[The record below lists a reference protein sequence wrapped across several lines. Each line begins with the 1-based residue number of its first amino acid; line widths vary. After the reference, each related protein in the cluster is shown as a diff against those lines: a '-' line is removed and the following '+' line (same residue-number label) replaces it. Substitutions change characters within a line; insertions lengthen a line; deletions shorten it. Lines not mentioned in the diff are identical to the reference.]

1 MRFLF
6 VVLVI
11 LFHFS
16 GYTQTVGDSTQMAD
30 TTQKHPFK
38 KAMMYSAIVPGGG
51 QIFNAR
57 HADYGF
63 KKAAWKVPMIYLA
76 LGAAGYFLYD
86 NQKTQLSL
94 KTEYTNRL
102 NTGNPV
108 DPKWSQYDDQGVLYL
123 YRQYL
128 DRRDLSILGVAAVY
142 LFQIVDA
149 GVEFHFLHFDVSQN
163 LSLQIEPVLMNN
175 KTPGLGLKMNMR

>member
-1 MRFLF
+1 MR
-6 VVLVI
+6 I
-11 LFHFS
+11 LFLGFLLFIHFCA
-16 GYTQTVGDSTQMAD
+16 TAQTVGDSTQVKD

-38 KAMMYSAIVPGGG
+38 KAMLYSAIVPGGG

-63 KKAAWKVPMIYLA
+63 KKAAWKVPMIYVA
-76 LGAAGYFLYD
+76 LGAAGYFLYS
-86 NQKTQLSL
+86 NQSTQLSL

-108 DPKWSQYDDQGVLYL
+108 NPKWAEYDDQGVLYL

-149 GVEFHFLHFDVSQN
+149 GVESHFLHFDVSQN
-163 LSLQIEPVLMNN
+163 LSLNVEPVLMNN
-175 KTPGLGLKMNMR
+175 KTPGLSLKMNMR